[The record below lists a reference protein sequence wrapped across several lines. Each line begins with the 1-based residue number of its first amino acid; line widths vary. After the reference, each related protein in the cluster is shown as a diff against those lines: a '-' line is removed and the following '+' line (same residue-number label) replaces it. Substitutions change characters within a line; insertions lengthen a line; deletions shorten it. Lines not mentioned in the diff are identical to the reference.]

1 MYQRVATRVAARAVR
16 ARVPAVSAAW
26 QAPQGCS
33 SSAWHT
39 TPRYMRG
46 VRGFA
51 GSERGADGA
60 SAITQRATSAVAAS
74 SARWTVSGCG
84 SVVAA
89 GIVGV
94 AATTSRAMCTGE
106 KGSEK
111 EGSSDDAAAAGE
123 EAAAE
128 EAAEEEEV
136 PFVTTKSGLQYR
148 DDKVGDGDEAANGMV
163 SE

>member
-1 MYQRVATRVAARAVR
+1 
-16 ARVPAVSAAW
+16 
-26 QAPQGCS
+26 
-33 SSAWHT
+33 
-39 TPRYMRG
+39 MRG

-51 GSERGADGA
+51 GAERGA
-60 SAITQRATSAVAAS
+60 SPITQRATSAVAAS

-94 AATTSRAMCTGE
+94 AATASRAMCTGE

-111 EGSSDDAAAAGE
+111 EGSSDDAVAAGE
-123 EAAAE
+123 EA
-128 EAAEEEEV
+128 AAEEEEV

-163 SE
+163 SEALQAANGGRGKGGAWYSQVAECAHMLCHCTNRL